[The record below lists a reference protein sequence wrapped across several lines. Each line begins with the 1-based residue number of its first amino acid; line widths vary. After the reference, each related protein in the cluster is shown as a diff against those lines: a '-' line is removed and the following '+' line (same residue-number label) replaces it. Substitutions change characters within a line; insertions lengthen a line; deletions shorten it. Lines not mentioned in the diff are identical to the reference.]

1 MSRSAHLQ
9 HRRKVHHPERYVG
22 AHPFNPPQLI
32 PLVELTKGD
41 RTSNDALDRA
51 LAFYRAMGK
60 DPIVLQSG
68 FVANRISHGET
79 CFSPPKLFILD
90 EKRDFIKIRLFS
102 RIFPKSLDSIY
113 ILWDVQ
119 FALAWRGSYI
129 FYAEDGRNARVT
141 QVEKGL
147 MWELYQKRGS
157 FKEVAEIVGRSSD
170 TVSRY
175 VREHEAAVNAVR
187 VVVDAKNI

>member
-60 DPIVLQSG
+60 DPIVLQIG

-113 ILWDVQ
+113 IYIYIMGCTICACVARLVHFLCGGWQKCACHAGRKRLDVGTLSKARQ
-119 FALAWRGSYI
+119 FQRS
-129 FYAEDGRNARVT
+129 GRDCGT
-141 QVEKGL
+141 QL
-147 MWELYQKRGS
+147 
-157 FKEVAEIVGRSSD
+157 
-170 TVSRY
+170 
-175 VREHEAAVNAVR
+175 
-187 VVVDAKNI
+187 